1 MRRSGTSRTTAMS
14 ASIARARFMGLEAVT
29 IFVRS
34 GVALAVFG
42 TGRLLVLDHQHR
54 RG

>member
-1 MRRSGTSRTTAMS
+1 
-14 ASIARARFMGLEAVT
+14 MGLEAVT

-42 TGRLLVLDHQHR
+42 TGRHLVLAQHHR